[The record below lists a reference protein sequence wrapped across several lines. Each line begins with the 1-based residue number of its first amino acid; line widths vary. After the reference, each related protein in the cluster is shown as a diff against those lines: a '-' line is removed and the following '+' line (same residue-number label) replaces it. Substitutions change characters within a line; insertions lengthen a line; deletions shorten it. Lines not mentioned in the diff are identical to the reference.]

1 MREKRGKFVG
11 GSWLGAFL
19 LWAADCVCVVC
30 VRLLRACVCKETG
43 WAGVPPKSLRG
54 RGRLVG

>member
-19 LWAADCVCVVC
+19 LRAADCVCACVC
-30 VRLLRACVCKETG
+30 VRCYCVC
-43 WAGVPPKSLRG
+43 V
-54 RGRLVG
+54 